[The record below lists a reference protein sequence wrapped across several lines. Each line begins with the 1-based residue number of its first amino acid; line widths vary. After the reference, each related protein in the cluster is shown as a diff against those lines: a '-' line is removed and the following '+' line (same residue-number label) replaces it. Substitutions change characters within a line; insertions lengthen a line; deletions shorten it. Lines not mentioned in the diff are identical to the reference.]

1 MTLKC
6 VVHNF
11 LFRMIFVVFIVV
23 GAVSKLSDVLDFSD
37 AMIFSMAFP
46 NIVGSI
52 ILAPKVLKK
61 VRDYWERYQ
70 SGEMSPT
77 EGNWEFAKAER

>member
-1 MTLKC
+1 MWPPELNEQIIQGQVQKI
-6 VVHNF
+6 V
-11 LFRMIFVVFIVV
+11 IFVIFIVV

-52 ILAPKVLKK
+52 FLAPKVLKK
-61 VRDYWERYQ
+61 VRAYWERYQ
-70 SGEMSPT
+70 SGEMNPVES
-77 EGNWEFAKAER
+77 N